1 MSGTERGGDGDH
13 DRAGPGAWNAQRVE
27 TLGAA
32 LLTAANTAR
41 IGLAIVRVETPEPR
55 IVYMSD
61 VGIEILGHPR
71 EKLVGGLAR
80 AFLTPEEQALRRPAA
95 GSAPAPS
102 RSSRTIESAVVT
114 GDGRHVPVEVT
125 LAPIVLDGESIIV
138 IFFRDI
144 TQRRAALE
152 SVRRSQERFR
162 LLFELAPDAVWV
174 NDGTRLVYVNPG
186 AVKMLG
192 YDTVEEVLA
201 IDPRLI
207 VHPDDHEAMTSR
219 TREMMRTGQPLPSYE
234 YRTCRKDGTVLVTDV
249 QSMPI
254 EWDGHKALLGVAR
267 DVTAR
272 KEMEARLARSERLAA
287 LGTLLAGIV
296 HELNNPLA
304 YTLLGID
311 QALAQVERLPFSPE
325 VASLSELLREVRG
338 GTQRVASIV
347 GQLRSTSQPDA
358 TDRDAVDLR
367 EVIHSALRVAGNEI
381 RHRARLI
388 SELAEVPRVSGS
400 AARLEQVVL
409 NLLVNAA
416 QSFVAA
422 SPDNEIRLR
431 LQPGPGET
439 VVVEVIDN
447 GAGIPA
453 EVLPRI
459 FDPFFTTKAVG
470 VGMGLGLSIC
480 HNIVTAHGGTLDVH
494 STPGRGSRFRLTL
507 PVRPPGQAVPASAAP
522 AATAPAS
529 RRRRRV
535 LIVDDEAP
543 LAAML
548 GRMLEDDYD
557 LQVTS
562 SAQKALELLRGGV
575 STFDIV
581 LCDLMMPEMNGMDF
595 YRAVAERQPELSER
609 FIFMTGG
616 AFTPWAADF
625 LASSRRP
632 CLEKPFDYRTLR
644 ALLEKF

>member
-1 MSGTERGGDGDH
+1 MRGTESGG
-13 DRAGPGAWNAQRVE
+13 AGGSGLRVWDAQRVE

-32 LLTAANTAR
+32 LVTAANTAR
-41 IGLAIVRVETPEPR
+41 IGLAIVRVESHESR

-61 VGIEILGHPR
+61 VGIEILGHPKDR
-71 EKLVGGLAR
+71 IVGGLAR
-80 AFLTPEEQALRRPAA
+80 GFLTPEEQATLQPATQVE
-95 GSAPAPS
+95 PASP
-102 RSSRTIESAVVT
+102 RITRTIETAIVS
-114 GDGRHVPVEVT
+114 GDGRRIPVEVT
-125 LAPIVLDGESIIV
+125 LAPIRLDGESIIV

-144 TQRRAALE
+144 TQRHEALE
-152 SVRRSQERFR
+152 AVRRSQERFR

-174 NDGTRLVYVNPG
+174 HDGARLVYVNPG

-192 YDTVEEVLA
+192 YDTVDEVLA
-201 IDPRLI
+201 IDPRRI
-207 VHPDDHEAMTSR
+207 VHPDDHEAMLSR

-234 YRTCRKDGTVLVTDV
+234 YRTCRKDGTVLVTEV

-254 EWDGHKALLGVAR
+254 EWDGQKALLGVAR
-267 DVTAR
+267 NVTAR

-311 QALAQVERLPFSPE
+311 QALSQLERVPFSPDT
-325 VASLSELLREVRG
+325 AALGELLREVQG
-338 GTQRVASIV
+338 GAQRVASIV
-347 GQLRSTSQPDA
+347 GQLRSTSQPEA
-358 TDRDAVDLR
+358 TDRDAIDLR
-367 EVIHSALRVAGNEI
+367 GVIQTALRVAGNEI

-388 SELAEVPRVSGS
+388 TELGEVPPIVGS
-400 AARLEQVVL
+400 AARLEQVLL

-422 SPDNEIRLR
+422 GADNEIRIR
-431 LQPGPGET
+431 LHEGAGGT
-439 VVVEVIDN
+439 VVLDVIDN
-447 GAGIPA
+447 GVGIPA

-480 HNIVTAHGGTLDVH
+480 HNIVTAHGGTLDVD
-494 STPGRGSRFRLTL
+494 STPGRGTRFRLTL
-507 PVRPPGQAVPASAAP
+507 PAQLAANVARAP
-522 AATAPAS
+522 AEAPS
-529 RRRRRV
+529 PVTPPSRRRRV

-557 LQVTS
+557 LAVAS
-562 SAQKALELLRGGV
+562 SAQNGLDVLRTGG
-575 STFDIV
+575 SMFDIV

-595 YRAVAERQPELSER
+595 YRAVAALMPELVER

-644 ALLEKF
+644 ATLEKF

>member
-1 MSGTERGGDGDH
+1 MSETERGGDGGGDPT
-13 DRAGPGAWNAQRVE
+13 GPRIWDSQRVE

-32 LLTAANTAR
+32 LVTAANTAR
-41 IGLAIVRVETPEPR
+41 IGLAIVRIEVPEPR
-55 IVYMSD
+55 VVYMSD
-61 VGIEILGHPR
+61 VGIEILGHP
-71 EKLVGGLAR
+71 KDQIVGGLAR
-80 AFLTPEEQALRRPAA
+80 GFLTPEEQALRQ
-95 GSAPAPS
+95 PAPQPVPAQH
-102 RSSRTIESAVVT
+102 RASRTIETAVVR

-125 LAPIVLDGESIIV
+125 LAPITLDGESIIV

-174 NDGTRLVYVNPG
+174 NDGARLVYVNPG

-192 YDTVEEVLA
+192 YDTVDEVLA
-201 IDPRLI
+201 IDPRRI

-219 TREMMRTGQPLPSYE
+219 TREMMRTGQALPSYE
-234 YRTCRKDGTVLVTDV
+234 YRTCRKDGTVLVTEV

-311 QALAQVERLPFSPE
+311 QALAQLERIPFSPE
-325 VASLSELLREVRG
+325 LGALGELLREVRG

-358 TDRDAVDLR
+358 TDRDAIDLR
-367 EVIHSALRVAGNEI
+367 EVIHTALRVAGNEI

-388 SELAEVPRVSGS
+388 TELAEVPRISGS
-400 AARLEQVVL
+400 ASRLEQVLL

-422 SPDNEIRLR
+422 GADNEIRLR
-431 LQPGPGET
+431 LQAGAGDI
-439 VVVEVIDN
+439 VVVEVSDN

-494 STPGRGSRFRLTL
+494 STPGQGTRFRLTL
-507 PVRPPGQAVPASAAP
+507 PVRSGRSAAGP
-522 AATAPAS
+522 AADTAAPTAAS
-529 RRRRRV
+529 PRRRRV

-548 GRMLEDDYD
+548 GRMLEDDFE
-557 LQVTS
+557 LEIAS
-562 SAQKALELLRGGV
+562 NAQSALEVLRGGPAK
-575 STFDIV
+575 FDIV
-581 LCDLMMPEMNGMDF
+581 LCDLMMPQMNGMDF
-595 YRAVAERQPELSER
+595 FRAVSELLPDLSER

-616 AFTPWAADF
+616 AFTPWAAEF

-644 ALLEKF
+644 AMLEKF

>member
-1 MSGTERGGDGDH
+1 MSGTERGGDGGD
-13 DRAGPGAWNAQRVE
+13 DRTGRRIWDSQRVE

-41 IGLAIVRVETPEPR
+41 IGLAIVRVENPEPR

-71 EKLVGGLAR
+71 EKIVGGLAR
-80 AFLTPEEQALRRPAA
+80 GFLTPEEQALRQPVA
-95 GSAPAPS
+95 GPAPTLP
-102 RSSRTIESAVVT
+102 RASRTIESAVVT
-114 GDGRHVPVEVT
+114 GDGRRVPVEVT
-125 LAPIVLDGESIIV
+125 LAPITLDGESIIV

-152 SVRRSQERFR
+152 AVRRSQERFR

-201 IDPRLI
+201 IDPRRI
-207 VHPDDHEAMTSR
+207 VHPDDHEAMSSR

-234 YRTCRKDGTVLVTDV
+234 YRTCRKDGTVLVTEV

-311 QALAQVERLPFSPE
+311 QALAQMERLPFSPE
-325 VASLSELLREVRG
+325 LGALGELLREVRG
-338 GTQRVASIV
+338 GTQRVAAIV

-358 TDRDAVDLR
+358 TDRDAIDLR
-367 EVIHSALRVAGNEI
+367 AVIETALRVAGNEI

-388 SELAEVPRVSGS
+388 TELAEVPRISGS
-400 AARLEQVVL
+400 ASRLEQVFL

-422 SPDNEIRLR
+422 GADNEIRLR
-431 LQPGPGET
+431 LQAGPNDT

-494 STPGRGSRFRLTL
+494 SAPGQGTRFRVTL
-507 PVRPPGQAVPASAAP
+507 PVRPTAATARPPADAAAP
-522 AATAPAS
+522 AAMSP
-529 RRRRRV
+529 RRRRV

-548 GRMLEDDYD
+548 GRMLEDDFE
-557 LQVTS
+557 LEIAS
-562 SAQKALELLRGGV
+562 SAQKALELLRAGAAP
-575 STFDIV
+575 FDIV
-581 LCDLMMPEMNGMDF
+581 LCDLMMPQMNGMDF
-595 YRAVAERQPELSER
+595 YRTVSGSLPALADR

-616 AFTPWAADF
+616 AFTPWAAEF

-644 ALLEKF
+644 GMLEKF

>member
-1 MSGTERGGDGDH
+1 MSGTERGGGDGGNERT
-13 DRAGPGAWNAQRVE
+13 RAWDSQRVE

-32 LLTAANTAR
+32 LVTAANTAR

-61 VGIEILGHPR
+61 VGIEILGHPK
-71 EKLVGGLAR
+71 EMIVGGLAR
-80 AFLTPEEQALRRPAA
+80 GFLTPEEQALRRPVA
-95 GSAPAPS
+95 GVEPAQ
-102 RSSRTIESAVVT
+102 RRASRTIETAVVT

-125 LAPIVLDGESIIV
+125 LAPIPLDGESIIV
-138 IFFRDI
+138 VFFRDV

-201 IDPRLI
+201 IDPRRI
-207 VHPDDHEAMTSR
+207 VHPDDHEAMSSR

-234 YRTCRKDGTVLVTDV
+234 YRTCRKDGTVLVTEV

-254 EWDGHKALLGVAR
+254 EWDGRKALLGVAR

-311 QALAQVERLPFSPE
+311 QALAQLERMPFSPE
-325 VASLSELLREVRG
+325 NAALGELLREVRG

-358 TDRDAVDLR
+358 TDRDAIDLR
-367 EVIHSALRVAGNEI
+367 AVIQTALRVAGNEI

-388 SELAEVPRVSGS
+388 TELSEVPRISGS
-400 AARLEQVVL
+400 ASRLEQVLL

-416 QSFVAA
+416 QSFVAPGA
-422 SPDNEIRLR
+422 DNEIRLS
-431 LQPGPGET
+431 LQAGAGDT
-439 VVVEVIDN
+439 VVVEVSDN

-494 STPGRGSRFRLTL
+494 STPGRGTRFRLTL
-507 PVRPPGQAVPASAAP
+507 PVRAAAP
-522 AATAPAS
+522 TARAPADAAGPPVAS
-529 RRRRRV
+529 PRRRRV

-557 LQVTS
+557 LELAS
-562 SAQKALELLRGGV
+562 SAPKALEILRGGAN
-575 STFDIV
+575 FDIV
-581 LCDLMMPEMNGMDF
+581 LCDLMMPDMNGMDF
-595 YRAVAERQPELSER
+595 YRAVAALQPELIEH

-616 AFTPWAADF
+616 AFTPWAAEF
-625 LASSRRP
+625 LASCRRP

-644 ALLEKF
+644 TLLEKF

>member
-1 MSGTERGGDGDH
+1 MTGTERGGDGDH
-13 DRAGPGAWNAQRVE
+13 DRTGPGVWNAQRVE

-41 IGLAIVRVETPEPR
+41 IGLAIVRVEAPEPR

-95 GSAPAPS
+95 GRAPEQS

-207 VHPDDHEAMTSR
+207 VHPDDHEAMSSR

-234 YRTCRKDGTVLVTDV
+234 YRTCRKDGTVLVTEV

-358 TDRDAVDLR
+358 TDRDAIDLR

-388 SELAEVPRVSGS
+388 TELAEVPRISGS
-400 AARLEQVVL
+400 AARLEQVFL

-422 SPDNEIRLR
+422 SPENEIRLR
-431 LQPGPGET
+431 LQPGPGES

-494 STPGRGSRFRLTL
+494 STPGRGSRFCLTL
-507 PVRPPGQAVPASAAP
+507 PVRPAGQAVPVSADP
-522 AATAPAS
+522 AGTAPAS
-529 RRRRRV
+529 QRRRRV

-557 LQVTS
+557 LQLSS
-562 SAQKALELLRGGV
+562 SAHKALELLRGGAK
-575 STFDIV
+575 TFDIV
-581 LCDLMMPEMNGMDF
+581 LCELMMPEMNGMDF
-595 YRAVAERQPELSER
+595 YRAVAGLQPELSER

-644 ALLEKF
+644 ALLDKF

>member
-1 MSGTERGGDGDH
+1 MTGTESGGEGGS
-13 DRAGPGAWNAQRVE
+13 GPRVWDAQRVE

-32 LLTAANTAR
+32 LVTAADTAR
-41 IGLAIVRVETPEPR
+41 IGLAIVRVESPESR

-61 VGIEILGHPR
+61 VGIEILGHP
-71 EKLVGGLAR
+71 KDKIVGGLAR
-80 AFLTPEEQALRRPAA
+80 AFLTPEEQALRQPAA
-95 GSAPAPS
+95 QADPTGP
-102 RSSRTIESAVVT
+102 RSTRTIETAVVN
-114 GDGRHVPVEVT
+114 GEGRRIPVEVT
-125 LAPIVLDGESIIV
+125 LAPITLDGESIIV

-144 TQRRAALE
+144 TQRREALE
-152 SVRRSQERFR
+152 AVRRSQERFR

-174 NDGTRLVYVNPG
+174 NDGARLVYVNPG

-192 YDTVEEVLA
+192 YDTVDEVLA
-201 IDPRLI
+201 IDPRRI
-207 VHPDDHEAMTSR
+207 VHPDDHEAMISR

-234 YRTCRKDGTVLVTDV
+234 YRTCRKDGTVLVTEV

-311 QALAQVERLPFSPE
+311 QALSQLERVPFSPE
-325 VASLSELLREVRG
+325 IAALGELLREVRG

-347 GQLRSTSQPDA
+347 AQLRSTSQPDA
-358 TDRDAVDLR
+358 TDRDAIDLR
-367 EVIHSALRVAGNEI
+367 AVIQAALRVAGNEI

-388 SELAEVPRVSGS
+388 TELADVPPIIGS
-400 AARLEQVVL
+400 AARLEQVFL

-416 QSFVAA
+416 QSFVAPG
-422 SPDNEIRLR
+422 PDNEIRIR
-431 LQPGPGET
+431 LNKGAGDT
-439 VVVEVIDN
+439 IVVEVIDN
-447 GAGIPA
+447 GVGIPA
-453 EVLPRI
+453 QILPRI

-480 HNIVTAHGGTLDVH
+480 HNIVTAHGGALDVD
-494 STPGRGSRFRLTL
+494 STPGRGTRFRLTL
-507 PVRPPGQAVPASAAP
+507 PVRTASSAGR
-522 AATAPAS
+522 AATEVSAPVATPS
-529 RRRRRV
+529 GRRRV
-535 LIVDDEAP
+535 LIVDDEAQ

-548 GRMLEDDYD
+548 GRMLEDDFE
-557 LQVTS
+557 LAIAS
-562 SAQKALELLRGGV
+562 SAQQALEILRGGGAM
-575 STFDIV
+575 FDVV

-595 YRAVAERQPELSER
+595 YRVVAELMPELVER

-616 AFTPWAADF
+616 AFTPWAAEF

-644 ALLEKF
+644 AMLEKF

>member
-1 MSGTERGGDGDH
+1 MSGTESGDGGGRVWD
-13 DRAGPGAWNAQRVE
+13 AQRVE

-32 LLTAANTAR
+32 LVTAANTAR
-41 IGLAIVRVETPEPR
+41 IGLAIVRVESPEPR

-61 VGIEILGHPR
+61 VGVEILGHPR
-71 EKLVGGLAR
+71 ETIVGGVAR
-80 AFLTPEEQALRRPAA
+80 AFLTPEERAIRQSAPPADPALRPT
-95 GSAPAPS
+95 
-102 RSSRTIESAVVT
+102 RTIETAVVT
-114 GDGRHVPVEVT
+114 GDGRGVPVEVT
-125 LAPIVLDGESIIV
+125 LAPITLEGESIIV

-144 TQRRAALE
+144 TTRREALE
-152 SVRRSQERFR
+152 AVRRSQERSR

-174 NDGTRLVYVNPG
+174 NDGARLLYVNPG
-186 AVKMLG
+186 AAKMLG
-192 YDTVEEVLA
+192 YDTVDEVLA
-201 IDPRLI
+201 IDPRRI
-207 VHPDDHEAMTSR
+207 VHPDDHEAMISR

-234 YRTCRKDGTVLVTDV
+234 YRTCRKDGTVLVTEV

-254 EWDGHKALLGVAR
+254 EWDGRKALLGVAR

-272 KEMEARLARSERLAA
+272 KEMEARLVRSERLAA

-304 YTLLGID
+304 YTLLGVD
-311 QALAQVERLPFSPE
+311 QALAQLERIPFSPE
-325 VASLSELLREVRG
+325 TAALGELLREVRG

-358 TDRDAVDLR
+358 TDRDAIDLR
-367 EVIHSALRVAGNEI
+367 AVIQAALRVAGNEI
-381 RHRARLI
+381 RHRARLVT
-388 SELAEVPRVSGS
+388 ELDEVPRISGS

-416 QSFVAA
+416 QSFAA
-422 SPDNEIRLR
+422 AGTDNEIRIR
-431 LQPGPGET
+431 LARGHDDK
-439 VVVEVIDN
+439 VIVEVSDN

-480 HNIVTAHGGTLDVH
+480 HNIVTAHAGTLDVD
-494 STPGRGSRFRLTL
+494 SAPGLGTRFRLTL
-507 PVRPPGQAVPASAAP
+507 PVRQETGAAHVPAEASGP
-522 AATAPAS
+522 AARAP
-529 RRRRRV
+529 RRRRV

-548 GRMLEDDYD
+548 GRMLEDDFD
-557 LQVTS
+557 FQIAS
-562 SAQKALELLRGGV
+562 SAQKALDVLRGGG
-575 STFDIV
+575 SLFDVV
-581 LCDLMMPEMNGMDF
+581 LCDLMMPQMNGMDF
-595 YRAVAERQPELSER
+595 YRAVAELLPELVER

-616 AFTPWAADF
+616 AFTPWAAEF

-644 ALLEKF
+644 ATLEKF